1 MLQSTTVFK
10 LGDSVIII
18 PMSQSKRTNRLV
30 VANDIDNTA
39 TIEHTLRFQYESLI
53 NAWITISLSLIVAAV
68 LIHINLN
75 LVIGSC
81 IIFTGLIL
89 VMLTVVEAA
98 LLYYYAEQNIRL
110 FVKIRHGIIITKY
123 ILLIV
128 TMAFFVWAAVVMIIR
143 TTPTPVS

>member
-1 MLQSTTVFK
+1 
-10 LGDSVIII
+10 
-18 PMSQSKRTNRLV
+18 MSQSKRTNRLV

>member
-1 MLQSTTVFK
+1 
-10 LGDSVIII
+10 
-18 PMSQSKRTNRLV
+18 MSQSKRTNRLV
-30 VANDIDNTA
+30 TNDTDHA
-39 TIEHTLRFQYESLI
+39 VTIEHTLRFQYESLI